1 MSEVSSV
8 GGSAARDRGRWELS
22 TSNLVKYYSVADRII
37 CIKGADEPVL
47 NLAHA
52 FLSGYYFTPAN
63 PSAAGAPAH
72 LIELHK
78 HAPPTLPVLPATASR
93 FEIEDG
99 YCFTSGAL
107 TGGDRLVLEVNDS
120 TIVVGPPELNRTDI
134 WLSEN
139 TPGKHSLALNNVIL
153 YAVQAALRRAGLYQF
168 HAACV
173 LPNDDVNDRRAILLV
188 GDSGCG
194 KSTLTATLV
203 RAGWSFVTD
212 DNLMLSDSAT
222 GIEAWALRRYF
233 TFDEATLAACNLLSL
248 KESIGG
254 RVPGKTEKFRFYARE
269 AFPDEFVANCFPG
282 AIIFPTVS
290 DAPASR
296 IEPLKQGDALARL
309 IRQCPWATC
318 DAAAAPLHL
327 QALSKLARQTRSYT
341 LLAGRDV
348 FADPTSIPDLIS
360 ESLS

>member
-8 GGSAARDRGRWELS
+8 GGSAARDRGRWDLS
-22 TSNLVKYYSVADRII
+22 TSNLVKYYSVANRIL
-37 CIKGADEPVL
+37 CIKGVDEPVL
-47 NLAHA
+47 NLAHE

-63 PSAAGAPAH
+63 PCEAGEPAH

-78 HAPPTLPVLPATASR
+78 DAPPALPATDAR

-99 YCFTSGAL
+99 HCFTSGN
-107 TGGDRLVLEVNDS
+107 RLVLEVNDS

-134 WLSEN
+134 WLSES
-139 TPGKHSLALNNVIL
+139 TPGKHQLALNNVIL
-153 YAVQAALRRAGLYQF
+153 YAVQAALRRAALYQF

-173 LPNDDVNDRRAILLV
+173 LTGDDHKAILLV

-203 RAGWSFVTD
+203 RAGWNFVTD
-212 DNLMLSDSAT
+212 DNLMLSDSAA

-233 TFDEATLAACNLLSL
+233 TFDEPTLKSCNLMSFP
-248 KESIGG
+248 EAIGS
-254 RVPGKTEKFRFYARE
+254 RVPGKTEKFRFYARQ
-269 AFPDEFVANCFPG
+269 AFPGKFVAHCLPA
-282 AIIFPTVS
+282 AILFPTLT
-290 DAPASR
+290 R
-296 IEPLKQGDALARL
+296 EPLSRLEPLQQGDALARL

-341 LLAGRDV
+341 LFAGRDV
-348 FADPTSIPDLIS
+348 FAAPASIPDLIAHQV
-360 ESLS
+360 ESF

>member
-8 GGSAARDRGRWELS
+8 GGSAARDRGRWEQS
-22 TSNLVKYYSVADRII
+22 TSKLVKYYSVADRII

-78 HAPPTLPVLPATASR
+78 HAPPVFPEADSR

-99 YCFTSGAL
+99 HCFTSG
-107 TGGDRLVLEVNDS
+107 DDLVLEVNDS
-120 TIVVGPPELNRTDI
+120 TIVVAPPELNRTDI
-134 WLSEN
+134 WLSES

-173 LPNDDVNDRRAILLV
+173 LPEDDANDRSAILLV

-203 RAGWSFVTD
+203 RTGWSFVTD
-212 DNLMLSDSAT
+212 DNLMLSDSAA

-233 TFDEATLAACNLLSL
+233 TFDEATLDACNLLSF

-254 RVPGKTEKFRFYARE
+254 RVPGKTEKFRFYARD
-269 AFPDEFVANCFPG
+269 AFPGKFVANCFPG
-282 AIIFPTVS
+282 AIIFPTVTS
-290 DAPASR
+290 ETQSR

-327 QALSKLARQTRSYT
+327 QALTKLARQTRSYT
-341 LLAGRDV
+341 LFAGRDV
-348 FADPTSIPDLIS
+348 FADPTSLPELIS
-360 ESLS
+360 ESLK